1 MTFSN
6 AVSKLEA
13 QSLNVFFHWNVAKE
27 TFELWALSF
36 ENDTQSGIGCKT
48 VESRGKRDE
57 TRYWGKTLETR
68 HTRQDTR
75 GKRDEA
81 RAVSSLLGILCDQCN
96 TGWRRPICLIFIG
109 QFLQKSPIIN
119 GSFVNLD
126 LQLKAF
132 YESSPPSTKLS
143 STNMCAYI
151 YVYIYV
157 AGWTKNS
164 QMSALQTRSVG

>member
-1 MTFSN
+1 MS
-6 AVSKLEA
+6 
-13 QSLNVFFHWNVAKE
+13 AKIR
-27 TFELWALSF
+27 TCQRSHLHFYFIVSF
-36 ENDTQSGIGCKT
+36 E
-48 VESRGKRDE
+48 
-57 TRYWGKTLETR
+57 
-68 HTRQDTR
+68 
-75 GKRDEA
+75 
-81 RAVSSLLGILCDQCN
+81 SLLRKGGVLNSRDKLQFWQNAQLLSSNFSFDSSIDILCDQCN
-96 TGWRRPICLIFIG
+96 TGWRRPIGCLIFMG

-157 AGWTKNS
+157 AG
-164 QMSALQTRSVG
+164 